1 MFEAFKPHTKA
12 VSKIAIDAKNTIIA
26 TGSDD
31 QTIFFFS
38 NSKNTRTPIGFV
50 NLPSPV
56 TYMTWTPADYVII
69 WNLNLKMFYLVHFL
83 F

>member
-1 MFEAFKPHTKA
+1 
-12 VSKIAIDAKNTIIA
+12 
-26 TGSDD
+26 
-31 QTIFFFS
+31 
-38 NSKNTRTPIGFV
+38 
-50 NLPSPV
+50 LPSPV